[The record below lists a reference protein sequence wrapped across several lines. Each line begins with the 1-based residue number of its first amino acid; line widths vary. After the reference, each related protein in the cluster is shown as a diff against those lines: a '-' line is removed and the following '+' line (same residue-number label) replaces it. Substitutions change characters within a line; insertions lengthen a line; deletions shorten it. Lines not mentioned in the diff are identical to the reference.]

1 MFFPKPFLT
10 IFESS
15 NLFLHFF
22 FLYLAIH
29 GAELLL
35 LSSPPAARHVIDAAF
50 DRQGRGRQLVST
62 SDPVVLSLYSYQ
74 VFFMFF
80 ISFCFSM
87 FKSRQTEKYLKRFLF
102 LFFIISIS
110 RDLYYIRSF
119 KIIFPFVF
127 YFLFFH
133 VA

>member
-1 MFFPKPFLT
+1 M
-10 IFESS
+10 
-15 NLFLHFF
+15 
-22 FLYLAIH
+22 
-29 GAELLL
+29 LL

-74 VFFMFF
+74 VFFIFF

-102 LFFIISIS
+102 LFLFLFFIISIS

-119 KIIFPFVF
+119 KIQIELENCGHLPWDKRF
-127 YFLFFH
+127 
-133 VA
+133 